1 MNRIL
6 KNLILDILVIVAS
19 FYFSVLIRFY
29 DIRADLDNY
38 ESFLLYVAIF
48 VVVKLFIYYLFKF
61 HLIIWNYA
69 SVADIFTLILVSII
83 SNSILLCF
91 NFIGI
96 IKLPNSIFI
105 IATLLDIVLLV
116 LVKFSQRIKGYFVD
130 KNISKVIKVLI
141 IGAGEAGSRLIDDIK
156 KNNNLKYEIVG
167 IIDDQ
172 KEKQNKIVNGV
183 EVLGSVRN
191 TKKIVEKYN
200 IDKVVLA
207 IPSLSRKERY
217 DVIEK
222 MRIPFNMISTV
233 PSLKE
238 IVEYKTDINKIKEIN
253 IQDLLGREEIVL
265 DRTSTNKLFNNKV
278 VLISGGGG
286 SIGSELA
293 RQVARMKPKQ
303 LILVDI
309 YENGVYDVQ
318 NEILKN
324 NEGLNLD
331 VLIESIRDRNR
342 MDIIFAKYKPDIVL
356 HAAAHKHVPL
366 MEHSPQSAVLNN
378 VFGTHNIVRAA
389 HENGVEIFLQ
399 ISTDKA
405 VNPTNIM
412 GATKRIDEMIVNSYN
427 SISDTTFACVRFGNV
442 LGSNGSVVPL
452 FRKQIEMGGPVTV
465 TDERITRFFMTIPE
479 ACSLVLE
486 TATKSKGG
494 EIFILDMGEPV
505 KIIDLAK
512 DMIKLSGY
520 KVGKDIKIEIT
531 GLRPGEKLYE
541 ELLVDPEKA
550 NKTDNKKIFIE
561 DVELFDYENMQ
572 NELKE
577 LEEIVLSDDTTALIE
592 KIEKIVPTFN
602 RTIN

>member
-6 KNLILDILVIVAS
+6 RNIIWDILVIVAS

-29 DIRADLDNY
+29 GIMSDLDNY
-38 ESFLLYVAIF
+38 EFFLLYVTLF
-48 VVVKLFIYYLFKF
+48 VIVKLSLYYLFKF

-69 SVADIFTLILVSII
+69 SVTDILTIIIVSIL
-83 SNSILLCF
+83 SNSILLFF
-91 NFIGI
+91 NFIGL

-116 LVKFSQRIKGYFVD
+116 SVKFYQKIKSYFID
-130 KNISKVIKVLI
+130 KNVSKVTKVLI

-156 KNNNLKYEIVG
+156 KNHKLKYEIVG

-172 KEKQNKIVNGV
+172 KEKLHKLINGV
-183 EVLGSVRN
+183 EVLGSIKN

-207 IPSLSRKERY
+207 IPSLSKKTRF

-222 MRIPFNMISTV
+222 MGIPLNMISTV

-238 IVEYKTDINKIKEIN
+238 IVEDKKDINTIKEIN
-253 IQDLLGREEIVL
+253 IQDLLGREEIIL
-265 DRTSTNKLFNNKV
+265 DRTITNKLFKDKT

-286 SIGSELA
+286 SIGGELA
-293 RQVARMKPKQ
+293 RQVAKMKPKQ
-303 LILVDI
+303 LILLDI
-309 YENGVYDVQ
+309 YENGVYDIQ
-318 NEILKN
+318 NEIMKANKN
-324 NEGLNLD
+324 INLL

-342 MDIIFAKYKPDIVL
+342 IDAVFSNYKPDIVL

-378 VFGTHNIVRAA
+378 VFGTHNMVRAA
-389 HENGVEIFLQ
+389 HENGVGIFLQ

-427 SISDTTFACVRFGNV
+427 SISDTKFTCVRFGNV

-452 FRKQIEMGGPVTV
+452 FKKQIERGGPVTV

-494 EIFILDMGEPV
+494 EIFILDMGQPV
-505 KIIDLAK
+505 KIIDLAET
-512 DMIKLSGY
+512 MIKLSGY
-520 KVGKDIKIEIT
+520 KNIKIEIT

-541 ELLVDPEKA
+541 ELLVDPQKA
-550 NKTDNKKIFIE
+550 NKTDNKKIFVE
-561 DVELFDYENMQ
+561 DAELFDYEYIQ
-572 NELKE
+572 NELQE
-577 LEEIVLSDDTTALIE
+577 LEEIVLSNNTEALIE
-592 KIEKIVPTFN
+592 KIEKLVPTFN
-602 RTIN
+602 RMTN